1 MKINGINAKESKFK
15 PVTLEITFEREEE
28 LVEFYLRMSLIGERI
43 KTFYDNLREEGK
55 SKPIIGLPEKF
66 NNCKDI
72 KAWAIKEYSEHLKRL
87 NESPIRGE

>member
-87 NESPIRGE
+87 NKSPIRGE

>member
-72 KAWAIKEYSEHLKRL
+72 KTWALKQYVAHLKKL

>member
-55 SKPIIGLPEKF
+55 SKPIIKRGL
-66 NNCKDI
+66 
-72 KAWAIKEYSEHLKRL
+72 
-87 NESPIRGE
+87 

>member
-28 LVEFYLRMSLIGERI
+28 LVEFYVRMVFDGERI
-43 KTFYDNLREEGK
+43 KDFYEDLVRRGHE
-55 SKPIIGLPEKF
+55 KPIQGLPEKF

-72 KAWAIKEYSEHLKRL
+72 KTWALKQYVAHLKKL